1 MVKLMIT
8 DRIEHG
14 TKISYSYGVQGQRP
28 SDVCNSAAYE
38 STVRTLDFEAHLVDV
53 PVYRSES
60 DNIPLRHEW
69 AWGDETLE
77 ATLVRFMDE
86 WGLAVATYHVGL
98 A

>member
-1 MVKLMIT
+1 MIT

-14 TKISYSYGVQGQRP
+14 TKISHSYGTQGQRP

-38 STVRTLDFEAHLVDV
+38 STVRTLEFESQLVDV
-53 PVYRSES
+53 PVYRCDD

-77 ATLVRFMDE
+77 ATLDRFIDD
-86 WGLAVATYHVGL
+86 GGRAVATYHVGL